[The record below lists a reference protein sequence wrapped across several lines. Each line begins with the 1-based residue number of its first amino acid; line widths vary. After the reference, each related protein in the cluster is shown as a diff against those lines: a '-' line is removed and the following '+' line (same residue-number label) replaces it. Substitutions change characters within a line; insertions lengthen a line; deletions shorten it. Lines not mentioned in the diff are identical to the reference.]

1 MKLTHEQHQIQLTP
15 CGTVCDRCGAVQL
28 DDPGISDCPALPPYI
43 VVTVDR
49 GPGGVRLRGH
59 FCLGC
64 DAVLQASAGGWNPY
78 LRSISRALPDGSHH
92 GLRYQVQDAATGERR
107 WIESL
112 LDDEFV

>member
-1 MKLTHEQHQIQLTP
+1 MKIVHEECRKQLVP

-28 DDPGISDCPALPPYI
+28 DDLGTSEYPALPPYI

-49 GPGGVRLRGH
+49 GPNGGRLRGH

-64 DAVLQASAGGWNPY
+64 DAVIQANATGWDPY
-78 LRSISRALPDGSHH
+78 LRSVSRTLPDGSHL
-92 GLRYQVQDAATGERR
+92 GLRYQVQDAGTGQRR

-112 LDDEFV
+112 LDDELV